1 MSKLDVEKARELAN
15 GDKPVT
21 GFSGGVR
28 SLENV
33 ALEVGDEFTF
43 PDKYEVFEQK
53 FGEYSAQYI
62 WVILANGNAK
72 KFYPSTFTKSR
83 AVYNE
88 DGTPT
93 AVRKHTLGT
102 AAEEF
107 RNYRTIDDAM
117 NALAGKRV
125 KVTHIEIIR
134 TIRYGTNQVVNTQ
147 IPTIDFVE

>member
-1 MSKLDVEKARELAN
+1 MAKLDVEKARALAN
-15 GDKPVT
+15 GDTPVT

-33 ALEVGDEFTF
+33 ALEVGDEFIF

-53 FGEYSAQYI
+53 FGESIAQYI
-62 WVILANGNAK
+62 WVVLANENAK

-107 RNYRTIDDAM
+107 RKHATVNDAM

-125 KVTHIEIIR
+125 KVTNIETIR

-147 IPTIDFVE
+147 IPQIDFVE